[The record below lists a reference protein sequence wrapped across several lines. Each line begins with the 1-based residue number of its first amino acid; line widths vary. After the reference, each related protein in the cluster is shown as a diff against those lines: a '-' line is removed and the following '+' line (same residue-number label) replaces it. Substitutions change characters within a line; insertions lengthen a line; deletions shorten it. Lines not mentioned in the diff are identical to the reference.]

1 MDELLSALSDVS
13 VKLLPV
19 LGAAV
24 LIVLII
30 LLKRVLDLLKKVE
43 KTLDTVDETLTKIQG
58 PINTLV
64 GVAKAID
71 TVSSAS
77 EHLLRTLVGTIA
89 SNFKVISAWLKS
101 RFKKSA
107 DPQPDETTEEELG
120 L

>member
-13 VKLLPV
+13 IKLLPV

-30 LLKRVLDLLKKVE
+30 LLKRLLDLLKKVE
-43 KTLDTVDETLTKIQG
+43 KTIDTVDETLTKIQG

-77 EHLLRTLVGTIA
+77 EHLLRTIVGTIA
-89 SNFKVISAWLKS
+89 SNFKVITAWLKS
-101 RFKKSA
+101 TFSKSS

>member
-1 MDELLSALSDVS
+1 MDELLMALSDVS
-13 VKLLPV
+13 IKLLPI

-30 LLKRVLDLLKKVE
+30 VLKKVLDLLQKVE
-43 KTLDTVDETLTKIQG
+43 KTVDTVDLTLKKIEA

-77 EHLLRTLVGTIA
+77 EHLVRTLVTTVAG
-89 SNFKVISAWLKS
+89 NFKVISAWLKS
-101 RFKKSA
+101 MFAKQEP
-107 DPQPDETTEEELG
+107 PQTDETTEEELG